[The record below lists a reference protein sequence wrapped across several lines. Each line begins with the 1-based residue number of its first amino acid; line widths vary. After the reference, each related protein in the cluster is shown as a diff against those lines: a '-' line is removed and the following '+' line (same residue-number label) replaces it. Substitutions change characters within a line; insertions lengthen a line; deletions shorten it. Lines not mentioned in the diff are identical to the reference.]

1 MEELFG
7 KAMKQLLLM
16 ISCLCC
22 LLATGAAAGSKKIY
36 LVVWEGC
43 EHACE
48 GFLEAIEQSG
58 FDADVILRDADQD
71 KSRLP
76 GFVQEARDM
85 KVDAVATYGT
95 SVSLGVAGTLDTVSE
110 SRFINDIPL
119 VFWYVAD
126 PFGTRIAQ
134 DFDASGRVN
143 VTGTFNRV
151 PERVNVKA
159 IQNFLPDF
167 KTLGMLY
174 NGNER
179 NSLLKVEEMKGLS
192 QEMGFELVALEIDP
206 GNPAAPDPALIRG
219 KVQELAEAGT
229 DFIYLG
235 SSSYL
240 RLNGAEFTSSA
251 VEFGLPILSPYEEL
265 VREEQALF
273 SIAARAADVGRMA
286 AAQVLKILR
295 DGQTPG
301 DIPIA
306 RIEDFAYVVNM
317 AVAQKLNIFPPVDL
331 LRVAEIVR

>member
-1 MEELFG
+1 
-7 KAMKQLLLM
+7 M
-16 ISCLCC
+16 IKLSMTVFCWCC
-22 LLATGAAAGSKKIY
+22 LLATGAAAESKKIY
-36 LVVWEGC
+36 LVLWEGC

-48 GFLEAIEQSG
+48 GFLEGIKESG
-58 FDADVILRDADQD
+58 FDAEVILRDADQD
-71 KSRLP
+71 KSRFP
-76 GFVQEARDM
+76 GFVQEAREM
-85 KVDAVATYGT
+85 EVDIVATYGT
-95 SVSLGVAGTLDTVSE
+95 SVTLGVAGTLDTVTE

-126 PFGTRIAQ
+126 PFGTRIAR
-134 DFDASGRVN
+134 DFDASGREN

-159 IQNFLPDF
+159 IRNFLPEF

-179 NSLLKVEEMKGLS
+179 NSVIKVEEMRALS

-206 GNPAAPDPALIRG
+206 GNPAPPDPALIRG

-265 VREEQALF
+265 VREEQSLF

-286 AAQVLKILR
+286 ARQVLNIIR
-295 DGQTPG
+295 EGQTPG

-306 RIEDFAYVVNM
+306 RIQDFAYVVNIG
-317 AVAQKLNIFPPVDL
+317 VAQKLNIFPPVDV